1 MLFRQSSR
9 ALVAWMGAGLAAL
22 VAAHTV
28 ATDLATLHRR
38 ARAAGDEVAVVV
50 ARRDLPLGTSVAAA
64 DLRVERRYERHLPPA
79 AQRDR
84 DAVAGRVVTSPVLKG
99 SVVTD
104 RHLAPRGRTGLDGVV
119 PPGMRAV
126 RVATEDGVIPPPGA
140 VVDVL
145 VTFDPAVV
153 PPGED
158 ATVEAV
164 KGALVIESDAD
175 TDHGDGFASP
185 AGARS
190 AVTLLTDTEGAR
202 RLAYAAANGI
212 VTLALVPPEEACCP
226 TSKKS
231 SSGSSRG

>member
-9 ALVAWMGAGLAAL
+9 ALVAWTGAALAAL
-22 VAAHTV
+22 IAAHAV
-28 ATDLATLHRR
+28 ATDMATLHRR
-38 ARAAGDEVAVVV
+38 ARAAGDEVPVVV
-50 ARRDLPLGTSVAAA
+50 ARRDLPLGTTVETG

-79 AQRDR
+79 ARHDR

-104 RHLAPRGRTGLDGVV
+104 RHLAPRGRTGLEGVV

-126 RVATEDGVIPPPGA
+126 RVATEDGITPPPGA

-145 VTFDPAVV
+145 VTFDPSVV

-164 KGALVIESDAD
+164 QGALVIESDAD
-175 TDHGDGFASP
+175 PELENGFDGP
-185 AGARS
+185 GARS
-190 AVTLLTDTEGAR
+190 AVTLLTDADGAR

-226 TSKKS
+226 TSKNS
-231 SSGSSRG
+231 SSGSSRA